1 MTPKPYNNLSRRKFV
16 QGAAGVGLT
25 AAFGTSLPVDAN
37 QPVKGGQLV
46 LGLAGGGTTDSY
58 DPATY
63 TGQVAINYGRLWGE
77 NLIDTDESGNGL
89 MLVLAESYEALE
101 STRVWRFTIRKGIE
115 FHNGQPLTADD
126 VVKSLQRHSDEN
138 SRSPA
143 FGILRAIESIEQ
155 EGSHSLIIALNE
167 DNADLPYL
175 MTDYHLIIQPG
186 GGYDD
191 PAAGIGTGPY
201 MVESVEHGVRHLYR
215 KNPRY
220 WRDEVGHVDS
230 IELLVIN
237 DGTARASALQSGRVH
252 MINLVDPKTARLLGR
267 HPRVSI
273 ENSVGRGHYEFY
285 MRTDTPPFDNIDVR
299 LALKYAVDREEMVKR
314 ILHGFGS
321 IGNDFPINS
330 AYPLFPDDIPQR
342 HYDPEKAAYHLKKSG
357 HAGPILLRTSEAAF
371 SGAIDA
377 ATMFQQHASRAG
389 IELQIKREPADS
401 FFNNV
406 WNVEPFVASYWGGR
420 PVQDMMY
427 AVAYKSDADWNET
440 RWARP
445 RFDRM
450 LIEARGELDEVK
462 RRAIYREMA
471 MMVRDDG
478 GTIIPM
484 FNNFIDATTTNVK
497 GYVRDPAMELSNGL
511 APIRCWLSDA

>member
-1 MTPKPYNNLSRRKFV
+1 MTDKVNNGLDRREFI
-16 QGAAGVGLT
+16 QGAAATVVLAGSRV
-25 AAFGTSLPVDAN
+25 AKAN
-37 QPVKGGQLV
+37 VPVKGGHLV
-46 LGLAGGGTTDSY
+46 LGLGGGGTTDSY

-63 TGQVAINYGRLWGE
+63 TGPVPINYGRLWGE
-77 NLIDTDESGNGL
+77 NLIDTDETGSGL

-101 STRVWRFTIRKGIE
+101 GTRVWRFTIRKGIE

-143 FGILRAIESIEQ
+143 FGVLRTIESIRQ
-155 EGSHSLIIALNE
+155 ESSHSLIITLK
-167 DNADLPYL
+167 DGNADLPYL
-175 MTDYHLIIQPG
+175 LTEYHLIIQPG
-186 GGYDD
+186 GGYDN

-201 MVESVEHGVRHLYR
+201 IVESVEHGVRHLFK

-237 DGTARASALQSGRVH
+237 DRTARASALQSGRVH
-252 MINLVDPKTARLLGR
+252 MINLIDPKTARLLGR

-273 ENSVGRGHYEFY
+273 EPSPGRGHYLFY
-285 MRTDTPPFDNIDVR
+285 MRTDTAPFDNLDVR
-299 LALKYAVDREEMVKR
+299 LALKYAIDREEMVKR

-321 IGNDFPINS
+321 IGNDFPIND
-330 AYPLFPDDIPQR
+330 AYPLFPEDIPQR
-342 HYDPEKAAYHLKKSG
+342 QYDPEKAAWHIRKSG
-357 HAGPILLRTSEAAF
+357 HTGPILLRTSDAAF
-371 SGAIDA
+371 AGAVDA
-377 ATMFQQHASRAG
+377 ATMFQQHAKRAG

-406 WNVEPFVASYWGGR
+406 WNIEPFVASYWGGR
-420 PVQDMMY
+420 PVQDLMY
-427 AVAYKSDADWNET
+427 SVGYKSDADWNET
-440 RWARP
+440 RWVRP
-445 RFDRM
+445 EFDRL
-450 LIEARGELDEVK
+450 LIQARGELDQQK
-462 RRAIYREMA
+462 RKAIYREMA

-484 FNNFIDATTTNVK
+484 FSNFIDAISKNVH
-497 GYVRDPAMELSNGL
+497 GYVRDGAMELSNGL
-511 APIRCWLSDA
+511 APLRCWLE

>member
-1 MTPKPYNNLSRRKFV
+1 MNNDHKRAINRRDFI
-16 QGAAGVGLT
+16 QAAAAT
-25 AAFGTSLPVDAN
+25 AALAGSPMAKAN
-37 QPVKGGQLV
+37 GPVKGGHLV
-46 LGLAGGGTTDSY
+46 LGLGGGGTTDSY

-63 TGQVAINYGRLWGE
+63 TGPVPINYGRLWGE
-77 NLIDTDESGNGL
+77 NLIDTDETGSGL

-101 STRVWRFTIRKGIE
+101 GTRVWRFTIRKGIE

-143 FGILRAIESIEQ
+143 FGVLRTIESIKQ
-155 EGSHSLIIALNE
+155 ESSHSLVITLKAG
-167 DNADLPYL
+167 NADLPYL
-175 MTDYHLIIQPG
+175 LTEYHLIIQPG

-201 MVESVEHGVRHLYR
+201 VVESVEHGVRHLFK
-215 KNPRY
+215 KNPHY

-237 DGTARASALQSGRVH
+237 DRTARASALQSGRVH
-252 MINLVDPKTARLLGR
+252 MINLIDPKTARLLGR

-273 ENSVGRGHYEFY
+273 EPSPGRGHYLFY
-285 MRTDTPPFDNIDVR
+285 MRTDTAPFDNLDVR
-299 LALKYAVDREEMVKR
+299 LALKYAIDREEMVKR

-321 IGNDFPINS
+321 IGNDFPIND
-330 AYPLFPDDIPQR
+330 AYPLFPEDIPQR
-342 HYDPEKAAYHLKKSG
+342 KYDPEKAAWHIKKSG
-357 HAGPILLRTSEAAF
+357 HTGPILLRTSDAAF
-371 SGAIDA
+371 AGAVDA
-377 ATMFQQHASRAG
+377 ATMFQQHAKRAG

-420 PVQDMMY
+420 PVQDLMY
-427 AVAYKSDADWNET
+427 SVGYKSDADWNET
-440 RWARP
+440 RWVRP
-445 RFDRM
+445 KFDHL
-450 LIEARGELDEVK
+450 LIQARGELDQKK
-462 RRAIYREMA
+462 RKAIYREMA

-484 FNNFIDATTTNVK
+484 FSNFVDAISTNVH
-497 GYVRDPAMELSNGL
+497 GYVRDGAMELSNGL
-511 APIRCWLSDA
+511 APLRCWLE